1 MQKKI
6 ADRIELLCHFKELRP
21 FSTFLL
27 KKMITCYFMI
37 YSVNDEMNKDLSFN
51 KSYTKHFVSIM
62 QEKYI
67 QSG

>member
-21 FSTFLL
+21 FSRFLL
-27 KKMITCYFMI
+27 KRMITCYF
-37 YSVNDEMNKDLSFN
+37 SVNDEMNKDLSFN
-51 KSYTKHFVSIM
+51 KTYTKQFASIKK
-62 QEKYI
+62 EKYI